1 MWKLKYAGLHNICE
15 VIRGSI
21 GEHTCSNG
29 RFPVDPS
36 EVLIFIVRY
45 KLLHTVID
53 LYCSIAQN
61 FTDLPFSA
69 FSNMKLVLNI
79 LEFKN
84 VSRKKEWAGYYIHW
98 A

>member
-1 MWKLKYAGLHNICE
+1 MCKFKYEGLHNICE

-45 KLLHTVID
+45 KLLHTIID
-53 LYCSIAQN
+53 LYYSIAQN

-69 FSNMKLVLNI
+69 FSNMKLVLNF

-84 VSRKKEWAGYYIHW
+84 VLRKTGWAGYYIHI